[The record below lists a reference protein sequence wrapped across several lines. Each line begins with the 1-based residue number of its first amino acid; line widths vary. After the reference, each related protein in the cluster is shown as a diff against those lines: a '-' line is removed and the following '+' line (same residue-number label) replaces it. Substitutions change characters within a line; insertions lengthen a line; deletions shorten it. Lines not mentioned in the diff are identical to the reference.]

1 MVIGRAPENETRGTQ
16 WVRTKH
22 IWSDKRKFQ
31 LTANWTQ
38 LTAVKT
44 NPQQVGQ
51 AIQQMGQTFLK
62 IGQNI
67 AQSAPTFFFCV

>member
-1 MVIGRAPENETRGTQ
+1 MVIGRAPENETCGTQ

-31 LTANWTQ
+31 LMANWTQ